1 MLTIRQVNEM
11 RRLYAAGHKR
21 SALAALYNTSYFTVY
36 SHTKPTP
43 EERAARE
50 AAPRR
55 NAVLR
60 GIKAGLR
67 LEQIAE
73 QLGITRETARVQM
86 WKLRRLGELPPL
98 ETPASPPEPVAPA
111 ADRVRPPRRSAAG
124 ASKQPTTAA

>member
-1 MLTIRQVNEM
+1 MMLTIRQVTEM

-21 SALAALYNTSYFTVY
+21 SALAKLYKTSYFTVY

-50 AAPRR
+50 RAPCRE
-55 NAVLR
+55 AVLR

-73 QLGITRETARVQM
+73 QLGITRETARVQA
-86 WKLRRLGELPPL
+86 WKLRRLRELPPL
-98 ETPASPPEPVAPA
+98 ETPAPTRPPVAPA
-111 ADRVRPPRRSAAG
+111 ADHVRPPRRSAAG
-124 ASKQPTTAA
+124 ATTQAEA